1 MVGAFKKNEG
11 VSIVPS
17 SLQILKGTWAAVHG
31 DWEITNSTDITSQ
44 CEVTWGE
51 GNKSYVISLG
61 DIAADEGIRI
71 RYNAVT
77 EYDMVDGEVIRNDA
91 TLTGTEIRNYNASA
105 NATFYEAGGS
115 AEGYV
120 YSIRLHKEDE
130 DGNSLAGA
138 VFEVTRQASGQ
149 VVGRIT
155 TGRDGQEETVLTSS
169 TGREAGRLSSGSL
182 STISITC
189 RPQASAKYGKA
200 SCIMITSRPAGF

>member
-1 MVGAFKKNEG
+1 
-11 VSIVPS
+11 
-17 SLQILKGTWAAVHG
+17 
-31 DWEITNSTDITSQ
+31 
-44 CEVTWGE
+44 
-51 GNKSYVISLG
+51 
-61 DIAADEGIRI
+61 
-71 RYNAVT
+71 
-77 EYDMVDGEVIRNDA
+77 MVDGEVIRNDA

-155 TGRDGQEETVLTSS
+155 TGSDGYAEVKGLLKDTYEIREITAPTGFVPLQERVIS
-169 TGREAGRLSSGSL
+169 TLSSS
-182 STISITC
+182 
-189 RPQASAKYGKA
+189 
-200 SCIMITSRPAGF
+200 